1 MKIALKNGDTNYWLA
16 GEPGIAQAVHSS
28 AGNLQFSGT
37 INIQQQGRVRAT
49 GIALRDRKNLAETVA
64 FTTSR
69 KFPTTDA
76 AELWSAT
83 YTAVFPRTG
92 YLDLYNEAGTV
103 IARLDN
109 AIVQP
114 PVRTVVGVS
123 VQLSYTVIGA
133 AMLVPAGEGAFETP
147 EMMMGGEVVTMDS

>member
-16 GEPGIAQAVHSS
+16 GQPEVAQSVHSS

-37 INIQQQGRVRAT
+37 INIQQQGRVRAA
-49 GIALRDRKNLAETVA
+49 GMAFRDRRNLGETVA

-69 KFPTTDA
+69 KFATTDEA
-76 AELWSAT
+76 DEWSAT
-83 YTAVFPRTG
+83 YSAVFPRTG
-92 YLDLYNEAGTV
+92 YLDLYNESDEI

-114 PVRTVVGVS
+114 PVRTVIGVS
-123 VQLSYTVIGA
+123 VQLSYTVIGG
-133 AMLVPAGEGAFETP
+133 AMLVPDGEGAFETP
-147 EMMMGGEVVTMDS
+147 EMMMGGEVVTME